1 MHGKNQNRQ
10 NRAQNVAC
18 EVTAASEVM
27 NAASASEEVK
37 DTKPVVG
44 MTGDMDAAKAANLSK
59 VACVNP
65 KNDDAAAS
73 AASDMTVQLP
83 LVENFDE
90 AQSAQTSPLPAVSEA
105 AEKPAPNA
113 TAPAVAREQIGR
125 VANCGRLNVRQQP
138 KADATVVTALEVG
151 SEVMVDTA
159 GSTNTFYKIWTSAGI
174 EGYCMKQYIELE
186 A

>member
-18 EVTAASEVM
+18 EVTSGVDATVVNENTAGGQHPVANDSAET
-27 NAASASEEVK
+27 AASAMSV
-37 DTKPVVG
+37 
-44 MTGDMDAAKAANLSK
+44 
-59 VACVNP
+59 
-65 KNDDAAAS
+65 
-73 AASDMTVQLP
+73 MTVQLSMA
-83 LVENFDE
+83 ENSDD
-90 AQSAQTSPLPAVSEA
+90 AQSAQAVPLPAVTRTGDARIGTAETTPLSSVSEA
-105 AEKPAPNA
+105 AKKPIPNA
-113 TAPAVAREQIGR
+113 VAPAVAREQIGK
-125 VANCGRLNVRQQP
+125 VTNCGRLNVRQQP
-138 KADATVVTALEVG
+138 KADATVVTALDVG